1 MSNNDP
7 HHHHHLKTSY
17 HVLDKLTNK
26 ISAIKEDL
34 TGVVK
39 ERSRSF
45 SADRHISMSS
55 TSSLTSVNSVA
66 FSLQDDTQSIAIQA
80 GQPFKIAGKFE
91 VKVVNISKVRLYE
104 FER

>member
-7 HHHHHLKTSY
+7 HHHSKTTY
-17 HVLDKLTNK
+17 HMLDRLSNK

-45 SADRHISMSS
+45 SADRYSTMSS
-55 TSSLTSVNSVA
+55 TNSLTSVNSVA
-66 FSLQDDTQSIAIQA
+66 FSLQDYTQSIIE
-80 GQPFKIAGKFE
+80 QPFKIAGKC
-91 VKVVNISKVRLYE
+91 
-104 FER
+104 